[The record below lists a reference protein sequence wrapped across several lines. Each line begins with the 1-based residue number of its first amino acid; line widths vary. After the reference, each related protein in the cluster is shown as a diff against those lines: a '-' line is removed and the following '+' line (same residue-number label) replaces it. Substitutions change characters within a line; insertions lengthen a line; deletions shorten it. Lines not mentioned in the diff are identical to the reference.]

1 MSRVIHVTSGHR
13 SKLLAF
19 ARADDVHMETQ
30 MLARSWLRT
39 SVIVGAASILVA
51 GCATRGALQKAMTE
65 QRTALAA
72 ERTERVA
79 ADSATQQDVAGL
91 RNDQQSLRTELQSL
105 RNDLQSLKT
114 EFGAKIAVL
123 ETGIQFAM
131 PVNFAF
137 DQAFVRDQDRA
148 ALARFA
154 QVAQRYYQG
163 ALITVEGFADPAGG
177 TQYNLELSRR
187 RAEAVKSYIVA
198 QGTPAQLIKTVGY
211 GKTRL
216 VVPGAS
222 GDDRGAE
229 SNRRVVFVVESKGQ
243 VSVPVAL
250 LDQQEKR

>member
-1 MSRVIHVTSGHR
+1 MV
-13 SKLLAF
+13 
-19 ARADDVHMETQ
+19 ARTG
-30 MLARSWLRT
+30 LRT
-39 SVIVGAASILVA
+39 FVIAGATLVLGA

-65 QRTALAA
+65 QRTALSA
-72 ERTERVA
+72 ERGERVA
-79 ADSATQQDVAGL
+79 ADSATQQDIASL
-91 RNDQQSLRTELQSL
+91 RTDQQSLRSELQSL
-105 RNDLQSLKT
+105 RNDLQGLRT

-137 DQAFVRDQDRA
+137 DQAIVRDQDRA
-148 ALARFA
+148 ALTRFA

-163 ALITVEGFADPAGG
+163 SLITVEGFADPAGS
-177 TQYNLELSRR
+177 TQYNLDLSRR
-187 RAEAVKSYIVA
+187 RAEAVKGYLVA
-198 QGTPAQLIKTVGY
+198 QGTPDQLVKTVGY

-222 GDDRGAE
+222 GDQRGAE

-250 LDQQEKR
+250 LDQPEKR

>member
-1 MSRVIHVTSGHR
+1 MV
-13 SKLLAF
+13 
-19 ARADDVHMETQ
+19 ARTG
-30 MLARSWLRT
+30 LRT
-39 SVIVGAASILVA
+39 FVIAGATLVLGA

-65 QRTALAA
+65 QRTALSA
-72 ERTERVA
+72 ERGERVA
-79 ADSATQQDVAGL
+79 ADSATQQDIASL
-91 RNDQQSLRTELQSL
+91 RTDQQSLRSELQSL
-105 RNDLQSLKT
+105 RNDLQGLRT

-137 DQAFVRDQDRA
+137 DQAIVRDQDRA
-148 ALARFA
+148 ALTRFA

-163 ALITVEGFADPAGG
+163 SLITVEGFADPAGS
-177 TQYNLELSRR
+177 TQYNLDLSRR
-187 RAEAVKSYIVA
+187 RAEAVKGYLVA
-198 QGTPAQLIKTVGY
+198 QGTPDQLVKTVGY

-222 GDDRGAE
+222 GDQRGAE

-250 LDQQEKR
+250 LDQPDKR